1 VRECLNIIKNLKN
14 EAKLKKAFW
23 TQRVYQDI
31 LKTQRLI
38 GQEKSE
44 TRANG
49 HRKIP
54 KATKKMGFSPVESP
68 ILLLDKSVG
77 ADTNRSP

>member
-1 VRECLNIIKNLKN
+1 LKN
-14 EAKLKKAFW
+14 EAKFEKGFW

-44 TRANG
+44 TRENG

-54 KATKKMGFSPVESP
+54 KATKKMGLFPSGVANFV
-68 ILLLDKSVG
+68 IG
-77 ADTNRSP
+77 